1 MKIRFFGTSDG
12 VPTATRK
19 CTSLAL
25 ETNGKIYAIDMGAPF
40 VHNLLKSGKTV
51 DDVNAVFITHTH
63 TDHVQD
69 LYAYAS
75 IISWY
80 YKNSTANI
88 YLPEI
93 DLADAIKNYYKT
105 CEKSDLSDR
114 VKFTLYDENTV
125 YQDENVK
132 VTFIPTKHI
141 AWMNR
146 PSYSVMFETE
156 GKRVLFSGDLSNNL
170 NKDDFPK
177 VLYDNH
183 FDAVILEL
191 AHFEMSEV
199 LPHLNKCNI
208 DNLFFN
214 HVNNRHRKEDDINEY
229 KKTAKS
235 NVVIVNDDDC
245 YEI

>member
-69 LYAYAS
+69 LFAYAS

-80 YKNSTANI
+80 YKDSTANI

-93 DLADAIKNYYKT
+93 NLADAIKNFYKAT
-105 CEKSDLSDR
+105 DNSDLSDR
-114 VKFTLYDENTV
+114 VKFTLYDKSTV
-125 YQDENVK
+125 YEDENVK
-132 VTFIPTKHI
+132 VTFIPTGHLEW
-141 AWMNR
+141 ANR
-146 PSYSVMFETE
+146 PSYAIMFEVE
-156 GKRVLFSGDLSNNL
+156 GKKVLFSGDLSNGL
-170 NKDDFPK
+170 KKDDYPA
-177 VLYDNH
+177 VLYNEH

-199 LPHLNKCNI
+199 LPHLNKSDI

-214 HVNNRHRKEDDINEY
+214 HVNNRHRKEDDIIAY
-229 KKTAKS
+229 SKTTKT
-235 NVVIVNDDDC
+235 NVVIVKDDDC